1 MTILEIKKYPN
12 SILRKKCKEAKEITK
27 EIKALARNMVETMTE
42 SEGIGLAAPQVGELK
57 RVIVVHP
64 IRNRSLKARDETN
77 PQAFINPKI
86 IRKSKEAEID
96 EEGCLSFP
104 GLFLKIKRAKKVVI
118 EALNQ
123 EGKKIQ
129 IKAEGL
135 PARVFQHEIDHL
147 DGILFIDKIPF
158 RQRLKIRKK
167 LKEIAKQ
174 YVFNRLFN

>member
-1 MTILEIKKYPN
+1 MTLRIIKYPN
-12 SILRKKCKEAKEITK
+12 SVLRKKCEEVKEITK
-27 EIKALARNMVETMTE
+27 EIEVFVRNMVETMRE

-64 IRNRSLKARDETN
+64 IRDRSLKARAETN
-77 PQAFINPKI
+77 PQTFINPKI

-104 GLFLKIKRAKKVVI
+104 GLFLKIKRAKKVLV

-147 DGILFIDKIPF
+147 DGILFIDRIFF
-158 RQRLKIRKK
+158 RQKFKIRKK
-167 LKEIAKQ
+167 LKEIEEK
-174 YVFNRLFN
+174 YGSR